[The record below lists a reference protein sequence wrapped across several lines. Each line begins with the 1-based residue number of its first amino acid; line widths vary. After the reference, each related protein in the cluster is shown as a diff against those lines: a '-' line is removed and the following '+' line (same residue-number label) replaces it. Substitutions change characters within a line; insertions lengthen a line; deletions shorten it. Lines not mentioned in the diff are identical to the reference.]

1 MNDLDEPVRRAVQ
14 KLEPRR
20 QGVVAAGFVRDVTA
34 IAGTAGLDGESV
46 FEIGSVSKV
55 FTTSALARLVETG
68 LPGVGAVRLDQP
80 LGDFFPAPSGITL
93 RHLATHTSGL
103 PRLPRGM
110 LLPAL
115 LRPHAPDPYRHCT
128 ADFLIANLARI
139 RPGRPGRRYHYSNL
153 GVGLL
158 GLALARHT
166 GLPFEQLINT
176 NFDFLRSTGTG
187 LTTVPGHRAD
197 GRPAAPW
204 HLADLAGAGGL
215 RSTVTDLVAF
225 VRAHC
230 DPGLPG
236 VRLALETEFRINP
249 FMSQRLGWM
258 ARRLHERAGGHTQ
271 IFHNGQ
277 TGGFASFAGF
287 DPVDQVGVVVLSATA
302 RSVDT
307 VAFELLKELQSR
319 T

>member
-1 MNDLDEPVRRAVQ
+1 MSDLDELVRRAVQ

-20 QGVVAAGFVRDVTA
+20 RGVVVAALVRDVTT
-34 IAGTAGLDGESV
+34 IAGSAGLDAGTR

-55 FTTSALARLVETG
+55 FTTLALARLVESG
-68 LPGVGAVRLDQP
+68 DLGLDQP
-80 LGDFFPAPSGITL
+80 LGDFFPAPAGITL

-103 PRLPRGM
+103 PRLPKGM

-115 LRPHAPDPYRHCT
+115 LRPHAPDPYRDCT
-128 ADFLIANLARI
+128 ADFLITNLARI

-166 GLPFEQLINT
+166 GLPFERLINT
-176 NFDFLRSTGTG
+176 QINCLVSTGTE

-197 GRPAAPW
+197 GHPAAPW
-204 HLADLAGAGGL
+204 NLADLAGAGGL
-215 RSTVTDLVAF
+215 RSTVTDVAAF
-225 VRAHC
+225 VRTHF
-230 DPGLPG
+230 DPSSPG
-236 VRLALETEFRINP
+236 VTLSLETEFRINP

-258 ARRLHERAGGHTQ
+258 ARQLHERVGGHAQ
-271 IFHNGQ
+271 IYHNGQ

-287 DPVDQVGVVVLSATA
+287 DPDKQVGVVVLSATA

-307 VAFELLKELQSR
+307 VAFELLKDLQSEA
-319 T
+319 